1 MVEEVCI
8 EAVGRRGRAAA
19 LRFVVGGA
27 RDGPTVR
34 SQADAMRVMARS
46 RGAQAVRL
54 WWARRKGVPVAAAIV
69 LESPGRTGM
78 LFFCPPD
85 APGVNRSWLAR
96 LVRAISRDAVE
107 RGMSMVQALVAPGD
121 RAQLDLLAEGGLRLL
136 AELVYMQRDLVNSPS
151 GAPPAREDL
160 TWRNYRDRQ
169 FGEAELA
176 DVIAATYASSLD
188 CPMLHGVRQ
197 MRDVI
202 NGHKHSG
209 AFRPEAWWIVS
220 CKESQDPAGC
230 ILVNDAA
237 TTMAADVVYV
247 GVVSGFRGRGIGSAM
262 LRRAMSQACQ
272 RGRTSLSLAVDAKNV
287 YALNVYHQVGFVETQ
302 RRLVQVML

>member
-8 EAVGRRGRAAA
+8 EVVGRRGRAAA
-19 LRFVVGGA
+19 LRFVAGGA
-27 RDGPTVR
+27 RDDPTVR
-34 SQADAMRVMARS
+34 SQVNAMRVMSRS
-46 RGAQAVRL
+46 RGEQAVRL
-54 WWARRKGVPVAAAIV
+54 WWARRKDVPVAAAMV

-85 APGVNRSWLAR
+85 APGVNGSWLAR

-107 RGMSMVQALVAPGD
+107 RGISMVQALVAPD
-121 RAQLDLLAEGGLRLL
+121 SRAQLDLLAAAGFRLL

-151 GAPPAREDL
+151 DRPPALEDI

-176 DVIAATYASSLD
+176 DVIAATYVGTLD
-188 CPMLHGVRQ
+188 CPMLRGVRQ

-202 NGHKHSG
+202 NGHKYNG
-209 AFRPEAWWIVS
+209 VFRPEAWWIVS
-220 CKESQDPAGC
+220 CKQSHDPAGC

-247 GVVSGFRGRGIGSAM
+247 GVVSGFRGRGIGSTM

-272 RGRTSLSLAVDAKNV
+272 RGRTNLSLAVDTKNV
-287 YALNVYHQVGFVETQ
+287 YALNVYQQVGFVETQ
-302 RRLVQVML
+302 RRLAQVML